1 MEILGRYTFESQH
14 EAVTI
19 VVVRRD
25 RFFFARIGTGVD
37 AEYIAENGA
46 AFPTEQAC
54 QICGVMPE
62 ATVEPTYWVVSS

>member
-1 MEILGRYTFESQH
+1 MEILGQYTFQGSD

-25 RFFFARIGTGVD
+25 RFFFARIGVGED
-37 AEYIAENGA
+37 AERIARDGA

-62 ATVEPTYWVVSS
+62 VTVEPTYRVVSN